1 MSLTVF
7 LLVVTAYFIG
17 SVPFALILARRLGTG
32 DLRRIGSGNLGAA
45 NVLRTSGVRAGVT
58 VMLLDIAKGAGSVML
73 VQRFDTG
80 AAAAAGLAALVGHVF
95 PVWLRFRGGQG
106 VATACGV
113 FSILTPLAAGP
124 ALAVFLSAVWMT
136 RYISVGSILAS
147 VALPPIAYATG
158 SPAPVLAAALVASTL
173 ILIRHRTNLA
183 RVLAG
188 TEQRIGLRLMS
199 REP

>member
-1 MSLTVF
+1 MSLTV
-7 LLVVTAYFIG
+7 LLVVTAYLIG
-17 SVPFALILARRLGTG
+17 SVPFALILARRLGTA
-32 DLRRIGSGNLGAA
+32 DLRRIGSGNPGAA

-58 VMLLDIAKGAGSVML
+58 VMLLDAAKGAGSVIL
-73 VQRFDTG
+73 AQRFDAGSLT
-80 AAAAAGLAALVGHVF
+80 AAAGLAAIIGHVF
-95 PVWLRFRGGQG
+95 PVWLRFRGGKG

-113 FSILTPLAAGP
+113 FSVLTPLAIGP
-124 ALAVFLSAVWMT
+124 SLAVFLSAVWIS
-136 RYISVGSILAS
+136 RYISFGSILAS

-158 SPAPVLAAALVASTL
+158 SPAPVLAAAVTASTL

-188 TEQRIGLRLMS
+188 TEQRVGLRLLS

>member
-1 MSLTVF
+1 MPLT
-7 LLVVTAYFIG
+7 LLIVIAYLIG
-17 SVPFALILARRLGTG
+17 SVPFALILARRLGTA

-45 NVLRTSGVRAGVT
+45 NVLRTSGVRAGIT
-58 VMLLDIAKGAGSVML
+58 VMLLDVAKGAGSVML
-73 VQRFDTG
+73 AQRFDAG
-80 AAAAAGLAALVGHVF
+80 AVTAAAGLAAIVGHVF
-95 PVWLRFRGGQG
+95 PIWLRFRGGKG

-113 FSILTPLAAGP
+113 FSVLTPLAIGP
-124 ALAVFLSAVWMT
+124 TLAVFLGAVWIS
-136 RYISVGSILAS
+136 RYVSVGSILAS

-158 SPAPVLAAALVASTL
+158 SPAPVLGAAVAASTL

>member
-1 MSLTVF
+1 MPLT
-7 LLVVTAYFIG
+7 LLIVIAYLIG
-17 SVPFALILARRLGTG
+17 SVPFALILARRLGTA

-45 NVLRTSGVRAGVT
+45 NVLRTAGVRAGIT
-58 VMLLDIAKGAGSVML
+58 VMLLDVAKGAGSVML
-73 VQRFDTG
+73 AQRFDAG
-80 AAAAAGLAALVGHVF
+80 AVTAAAGLAAIVGHVF
-95 PVWLRFRGGQG
+95 PVWLRFRGGKG

-113 FSILTPLAAGP
+113 FSVLTPLAIGP
-124 ALAVFLSAVWMT
+124 TLAVFLGAVWIS
-136 RYISVGSILAS
+136 RYVSVGSILAS

-158 SPAPVLAAALVASTL
+158 SPAPVLGVAVAASTL

>member
-1 MSLTVF
+1 MPLT
-7 LLVVTAYFIG
+7 LLIVIAYLIG
-17 SVPFALILARRLGTG
+17 SVPFALILARRLGTA

-45 NVLRTSGVRAGVT
+45 NVLRTSGVRAGLT
-58 VMLLDIAKGAGSVML
+58 VMLLDVAKGAGSVML
-73 VQRFDTG
+73 AQRFDAGTVT
-80 AAAAAGLAALVGHVF
+80 AAAGLAAIVGHVF
-95 PVWLRFRGGQG
+95 PLWLRFRGGKG

-113 FSILTPLAAGP
+113 FSVLTPLAIGP
-124 ALAVFLSAVWMT
+124 TLAVFLSTVWIS
-136 RYISVGSILAS
+136 RYISVGSIVAS

-158 SPAPVLAAALVASTL
+158 SPAPVLGATVAASTL